1 MSNIY
6 FLILASV
13 LCYVQCLPLES
24 SSKSVSKD
32 YLHLFVNNST
42 KSTNYH
48 LTSIMEELEDVDEEI
63 ARELDSVLPY
73 INFLFDTL
81 LGRPSDEDDDGCMND
96 VIIQLVPDKE
106 SITKHQDKAEPT
118 NKTEPAVS
126 TE

>member
-6 FLILASV
+6 FLVLASV

-32 YLHLFVNNST
+32 SLHLFVNNST

-63 ARELDSVLPY
+63 ARELDSILPY

-81 LGRPSDEDDDGCMND
+81 LGRSSDEDDDGCVND
-96 VIIQLVPDKE
+96 VIIQLVPDKD
-106 SITKHQDKAEPT
+106 SITEHQDKA
-118 NKTEPAVS
+118 TEPAVS
-126 TE
+126 TA